1 MNRFSKIYSPLI
13 SWYLTNSRSVYMP
26 WRKSKNPY
34 NIWVSEIMLQ
44 QTQIERAIPYYERWI
59 KKFPS
64 IKSVA
69 LSNESSILKMWAGL
83 GYYKRAL
90 NFHRACKILND
101 TNGGRFPES
110 IDSFIDL
117 PGVGDYISSAVFS
130 IAFNEPVPVY
140 DVNVNR
146 FISRLLSIDT
156 TKVSAKNKAKK
167 YLREL
172 VSRSKNASELNQAM
186 MDLGRYICTISGPSC
201 DRCPVSGECIALDLG
216 TTSKYPIKTK
226 KKTKPHY
233 KVVIG
238 FIWNGDKLLINKRP
252 TDKMLGG
259 MWEFPGGKLK
269 DGENPKRGLER
280 EIMEEFNI
288 NVKIEEPLDRFT
300 HSYSHFSIDIEGYN
314 CKYLSGKIVHEDN
327 MPYRWIRPKQL
338 ASLPFPRAS
347 EKFFE
352 KLI

>member
-1 MNRFSKIYSPLI
+1 MIYRPLI
-13 SWYLTNSRSVYMP
+13 SWYHINSQEVYMP
-26 WRKSKNPY
+26 WRKSKKPY

-101 TNGGRFPES
+101 TNGGRFPKS

-130 IAFNEPVPVY
+130 IAFNEAVPVY

-156 TKVSAKNKAKK
+156 TKVVERNRAKK
-167 YLREL
+167 YLSEL
-172 VSRSKNASELNQAM
+172 VFRSNNARDLNQAM
-186 MDLGRYICTISGPSC
+186 MDLGRYICTISGPYC
-201 DRCPVSGECIALDLG
+201 DRCPVSGGCLALNLD
-216 TTSKYPIKTK
+216 TTSKFPIKK
-226 KKTKPHY
+226 KKKNKPHY
-233 KVVIG
+233 RVVIG
-238 FIWNGDKLLINKRP
+238 FIWNGGKLLINKRP

-269 DGENPKRGLER
+269 EGENPKLGLAR

-288 NVKIEEPLDRFT
+288 NVKIDQPLDRFT

-314 CKYLSGKIVHEDN
+314 CKYVSGKIVQEAN
-327 MPYRWIRPKQL
+327 MPYRWIKPKEL